1 MTYPFEISSLLY
13 PFAHNIN
20 AFMGRN
26 TFPSFLTVCNPVTSE
41 YGVTAD
47 AWAII
52 VVVGKEFPETDADK
66 GEPASSAEI
75 EIKYWSQMCSL
86 DI

>member
-1 MTYPFEISSLLY
+1 MPTGTHPFEISSLLY

-47 AWAII
+47 AVAIT
-52 VVVGKEFPETDADK
+52 VVLAKEFPEKDADT
-66 GEPASSAEI
+66 GEPP
-75 EIKYWSQMCSL
+75 KL
-86 DI
+86 P